1 MVVVVVVG
9 GVLNRY
15 KRAFLL
21 GGGLYIA
28 KMKVK
33 GLKKVC
39 FQTQILG
46 NLFKYIY
53 FCSTLLFT

>member
-1 MVVVVVVG
+1 MG

-28 KMKVK
+28 KMMVSFRRENKRE
-33 GLKKVC
+33 
-39 FQTQILG
+39 
-46 NLFKYIY
+46 
-53 FCSTLLFT
+53 